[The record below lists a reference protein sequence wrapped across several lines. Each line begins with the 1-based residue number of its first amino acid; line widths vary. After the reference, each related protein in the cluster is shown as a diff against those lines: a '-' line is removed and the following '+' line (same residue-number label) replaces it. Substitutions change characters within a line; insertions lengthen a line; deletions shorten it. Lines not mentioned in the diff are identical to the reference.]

1 MREMPL
7 GRDQPVAILGEARRR
22 TVLVDV
28 RAFVRGRRNSIEF
41 LASRDKHAIG
51 PLWSLRISLAKVM
64 ATVEATSHRAWSQ
77 KCEVAVSIAVLT

>member
-1 MREMPL
+1 MREIAL
-7 GRDQPVAILGEARRR
+7 ARDQPVAILGEARRR
-22 TVLVDV
+22 TALVDV
-28 RAFVRGRRNSIEF
+28 RAFVRGRRKSIEF

-64 ATVEATSHRAWSQ
+64 TTEEATLHRAWSQ